1 MIEDYEDEEFF
12 EQNEEEFVDDYN
24 SWENEPGWDSY
35 EKYGGYNGYD
45 DFTIDTVF
53 EGDPEATWNVD
64 WKYQQQCT
72 AVALVDSTFAPSK
85 KDNRVLF
92 EILS

>member
-45 DFTIDTVF
+45 DL
-53 EGDPEATWNVD
+53 
-64 WKYQQQCT
+64 Q
-72 AVALVDSTFAPSK
+72 STQFLKETQKLHGTLTENISNNA
-85 KDNRVLF
+85 RL
-92 EILS
+92 LH